1 MTADR
6 LNNMR
11 ALLGEPPSG
20 FAQLQDGRRVYT
32 IVLPSTPRSINALGT
47 RGSWKARH
55 YGKKALQRELESY
68 LMVHGVPRGCVSA
81 VASAELRFPTKR
93 RRDEGNYREPLEK
106 ALGDALVNG
115 GWLPDDTPEHYRFER
130 LEFVDEP
137 GAAYTRISLM
147 VSLSP

>member
-1 MTADR
+1 MIDR
-6 LNNMR
+6 LHATR
-11 ALLGEPPSG
+11 ELVGLEPRG
-20 FAQLQDGRRVYT
+20 FAELEDGRRLYT
-32 IVLPSTPRSINALGT
+32 TTLPSTPRSINALGT

-55 YGKKALQRELESY
+55 YAKKGLQSELETY
-68 LMVHGVPRGCVSA
+68 LMVSGLPRNLTSV
-81 VASAELRFPTKR
+81 VASAALRFPTRR
-93 RRDEGNYREPLEK
+93 RRDEGNFREPLEK

-115 GWLPDDTPEHYRFER
+115 GWLTDDTPEHFRFER